1 MKSKILKDMKRN
13 IIILLCLLLA
23 FACQKE
29 INQSVENEKLI
40 RQFFENFNKHDYAKM
55 ASMYVENAEFKDPSL
70 GKGIIRQTRK
80 QTIKKYQELN
90 NVFPD
95 IHDEIQNIYPSG
107 NNQVIVEFISSGTA
121 LDKSKFELPICTIF
135 TIENGMITKDF
146 TYFDNFEE
154 PK

>member
-1 MKSKILKDMKRN
+1 MKRN
-13 IIILLCLLLA
+13 ITIFLFTLLA
-23 FACQKE
+23 YACQSEKK
-29 INQSVENEKLI
+29 QSVENEKLI

-55 ASMYVENAEFKDPSL
+55 AMMYVENAEFKDPSL
-70 GKGIIRQTRK
+70 GKGIVKQTRE

-90 NVFPD
+90 NVFPN
-95 IHDEIQNIYPSG
+95 IHDEIQNVYTSG
-107 NNQVIVEFISSGTA
+107 NHHVIVEFISSGTA

-154 PK
+154 NK

>member
-1 MKSKILKDMKRN
+1 MKKN
-13 IIILLCLLLA
+13 IIILFCLLFV

-29 INQSVENEKLI
+29 KNQAVENEKLI
-40 RQFFENFNKHDYAKM
+40 RSFFENFNKHDFKKM
-55 ASMYVENAEFKDPSL
+55 AMMYVENAEFKDPGL
-70 GKGIIRQTRK
+70 GKGIVKQTRE
-80 QTIKKYQELN
+80 QTAKKYQELN

-107 NNQVIVEFISSGTA
+107 DKQIIVEFISSGTA

-154 PK
+154 AQ